1 MKYIKYFENLVEL
14 KPSDFAKIS
23 PMNCVFKHH
32 EHEVVADNIMQ
43 ILKRTGNEFRPLS
56 WKEYKEERLKD
67 ITKDRRLFLFY
78 NDSIGEEK
86 LYFDLVVNWCTLP
99 GNAVQF
105 APNWNIKA
113 EAEVDAEKYNL

>member
-1 MKYIKYFENLVEL
+1 MKIFESNIEL

-32 EHEVVADNIMQ
+32 EHEIIAQNIMQ

-56 WKEYKEERLKD
+56 WKEYKDERLKD
-67 ITKDRRLFLFY
+67 RGFT
-78 NDSIGEEK
+78 EAEK
-86 LYFDLVVNWCTLP
+86 PYFNLVVNWCTLP

-105 APNWNIKA
+105 APTWNIKA
-113 EAEVDAEKYNL
+113 EAEIDAEKYNL